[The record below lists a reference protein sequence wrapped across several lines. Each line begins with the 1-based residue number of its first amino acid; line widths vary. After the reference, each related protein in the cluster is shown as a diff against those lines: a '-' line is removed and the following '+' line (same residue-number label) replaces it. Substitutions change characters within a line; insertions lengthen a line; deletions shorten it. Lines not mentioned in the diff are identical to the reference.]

1 MTAGQLIEVFTSIQG
16 EGLYVGCRQLFIRL
30 AGCNLNCAYCD
41 TAFQPVSHC
50 RFEAAPGTGRFEMV
64 PNPVDPNNLADRLA
78 ALPLRQY
85 QAISLTGGEP
95 LLQYR
100 FLMDLLDKLGPK
112 PKIYLETNGTLVSE
126 LEHLISYCD
135 IIAMDIKLPS
145 VSKRPMPE
153 AHGPFLKVA
162 STREVFVK
170 IVVADHTPSEEV
182 HAAANLISKVDDRIP
197 LIIQPITINGRPG
210 PVSAARLL
218 EFQRCALQRL
228 RDVRVIPQTH
238 HITGML

>member
-16 EGLYVGCRQLFIRL
+16 EGPYVGCRQLFIRL

-41 TAFQPVSHC
+41 TMFQPVSRC
-50 RFEAAPGTGRFEMV
+50 RFEVVPGTGQFETML
-64 PNPVDPNNLADRLA
+64 NPVDPNNLADRVT

-100 FLMDLLDKLGPK
+100 FLQALLDKLGPN

-126 LEHLISYCD
+126 LQHLISRCD

-145 VSKRPMPE
+145 VSGRPMPE
-153 AHGPFLKVA
+153 AHASFLKVA
-162 STREVFVK
+162 ATREVFVK
-170 IVVADHTPSEEV
+170 IVVADRTPSEEV
-182 HAAANLISKVDDRIP
+182 YAAANLISGVDERIP
-197 LIIQPITINGRPG
+197 LVIQPVTINGRPG
-210 PVSAARLL
+210 PVSATRLL
-218 EFQRCALQRL
+218 ELQRCALERL